1 MLFFFDLRTKHFRY
15 HVESLSWTLEM
26 NRPISITYTY
36 IFWTLLVRFAAI
48 FHDYFIVFQ
57 GVLTFIISSSGLNMF
72 ICIKRIRKRNQ
83 VGPYS
88 LQSAASKV
96 FSPTLIFL
104 LFTILLLL
112 IQKLMSE
119 LYQILV
125 FYGIGASYFIP
136 IYLFNRPPKYVTFAF
151 NYFLLLIFRNYASD
165 PLFYGSLEVLNNAI
179 DGTKWVIFSVY
190 SYVRMVIREGEG
202 RFEG

>member
-1 MLFFFDLRTKHFRY
+1 
-15 HVESLSWTLEM
+15 
-26 NRPISITYTY
+26 
-36 IFWTLLVRFAAI
+36 
-48 FHDYFIVFQ
+48 

-88 LQSAASKV
+88 LQSAASK
-96 FSPTLIFL
+96 
-104 LFTILLLL
+104 
-112 IQKLMSE
+112 KLMSE